1 MRWEGW
7 TACKAGLHLDA
18 GNILLTYVGLSS
30 DIEFTPYHDLEQK
43 RSLLH
48 SEEIS
53 CCIGIFIIRE
63 KCEVT
68 LNPRNFLNWGGD
80 GWKVNYVSYCV

>member
-1 MRWEGW
+1 M
-7 TACKAGLHLDA
+7 
-18 GNILLTYVGLSS
+18 GLSS
-30 DIEFTPYHDLEQK
+30 DIEFTPYHDLEQE

-68 LNPRNFLNWGGD
+68 LNPPNFLNWGGD
-80 GWKVNYVSYCV
+80 GWKVNYVSYCVLCKVGILSV